1 LTLIEEEKIMMRFPF
16 ILTLCSSLLMITA
29 CSFLQTSTS
38 ENSSTTTT
46 PKIEETVKSATDR
59 VTNKVRSTIDRTH
72 SVADRAVQSAS
83 EQVQG
88 AIAFKEGL
96 QGMST
101 KVSSTLNAIN
111 SGDFPTAQ
119 QEFSQL
125 QDNWT
130 GIGNT
135 VQKSSTKVY
144 QQVDSQIKAIA
155 SLLNHPN
162 PERTKLV
169 TELNALRKTLT
180 DSFSQL

>member
-1 LTLIEEEKIMMRFPF
+1 MMRFPF

-59 VTNKVRSTIDRTH
+59 VTNKVQSTIDRTH

-83 EQVQG
+83 EQVQRAKPSVVAD

-144 QQVDSQIKAIA
+144 QQVDSKIKAIA
-155 SLLNHPN
+155 SLLNQPN

-180 DSFSQL
+180 DSFNQL